1 VRCMGQQEYGFAA
14 PAGFQYLST
23 RQVDSKRSVR
33 TRQAEEMIQGISK
46 ILMPV
51 IDTVHAAPYLRLGA
65 ALLPPQGKI
74 AALKVVRLP
83 EETSLSEGAQHA
95 PDSRAAL
102 DSIHAV
108 GLGGEVEVKTLVR
121 VAHRLSDAIT
131 ETAKTEAADLLLL
144 PWKGNTTTEDKL
156 FGRTIDRLL
165 EDPPCTIL
173 VARMGDLSH
182 CKQILLPVRGG
193 PYAEFALEIASQL
206 AVAWDAEITVL
217 HCAQRS
223 PVVELGENYY
233 RAFLRKLRFHHQV
246 KRLMRVRGN
255 PQEVILQEAQRH
267 DLVITGAAAIAEGQ
281 SFFLGPIVEHVAGGT
296 DKPLLVVKTSEPFGS
311 WSQEPIGVKPKALSE
326 RVDQWFAENT
336 FHRREFA
343 DLGKLL
349 DLKEKQG
356 ITISLGL
363 PTLNEAETIGKIIE
377 TVKSKMVDEVPLLD
391 EIVVIDSAST
401 DDTANIARDR
411 GIPVVTHPEVLP
423 QYGSYRGKGEA
434 LWKSLYI
441 LNGDVILWVD
451 TDIKNFYP
459 GFVYGILGP
468 LLRQPEIQYVKGF
481 YRRPL
486 KMDGQ
491 LIAEGGGRV
500 TELTVRP
507 LLNLFYPELSG
518 MVQPLSGEYGG
529 RREAL
534 ERVPFFSGYGVE
546 TGLLLDLFNEHGLG
560 AIAQVDLEERIH
572 SNQSVAALSQMSFA
586 ILQVFMQ
593 RLEER
598 RRISLIQDV
607 NRSMKLIKPQHSSY
621 ALEIRDIQDYERP
634 PMATI
639 PEYQSRRHEL
649 RRARTGCASLKE
661 TIIS

>member
-1 VRCMGQQEYGFAA
+1 MV
-14 PAGFQYLST
+14 LDIT
-23 RQVDSKRSVR
+23 
-33 TRQAEEMIQGISK
+33 K
-46 ILMPV
+46 ILVPV
-51 IDTVHAAPYLRLGA
+51 IDSVHATPYLKLGA
-65 ALLPPQGKI
+65 ALLPPHGKI
-74 AALKVVRLP
+74 AALKVVTLP
-83 EETSLSEGAQHA
+83 EGSSLSQGAEHA

-102 DSIHAV
+102 ESIHALLPD
-108 GLGGEVEVKTLVR
+108 GKVEVKTVIR
-121 VAHRLSDAIT
+121 VAHRLSEAIA
-131 ETAKTEAADLLLL
+131 ETARTEAADLLLL
-144 PWKGNTTTEDKL
+144 PWKGSASTDDRL
-156 FGRTIDRLL
+156 FGRTIDRML
-165 EDPPCTIL
+165 ERPSCNTI
-173 VARMGDLSH
+173 VARTGDVSH
-182 CKQILLPVRGG
+182 CKQILLSVRGG
-193 PYAEFALEIASQL
+193 PYAEFALEIASRL
-206 AVAWDAEITVL
+206 AASLDAEITIL

-223 PVVELGENYY
+223 PAIELGEKYY
-233 RAFLRKLRFHHQV
+233 RAFLRKLRFHHRV
-246 KRLMRVRGN
+246 KRLMRVRGD
-255 PQEVILQEAQRH
+255 PQDVILQEAKRH
-267 DLVITGAAAIAEGQ
+267 DLVITGAAAVTEAR
-281 SFFLGPIVEHVAGGT
+281 SFFLGPIVEHVAGGM
-296 DKPLLVVKTSEPFGS
+296 DKPLLVVKTPEPFDS
-311 WSQEPIGVKPKALSE
+311 WAHEPTAVKPKALSE

-343 DLGKLL
+343 DLARLL
-349 DLKEKQG
+349 DVKEKHRV
-356 ITISLGL
+356 TISLGL

-377 TVKSKMVDEVPLLD
+377 TVRQELVDKVPLLD

-401 DDTANIARDR
+401 DDTVAIARDR
-411 GIPVVTHPEVLP
+411 GIPVFVHQEVLP

-434 LWKSLYI
+434 LWKSLYV
-441 LNGDVILWVD
+441 LSGDIILWVD

-486 KMDGQ
+486 KLDGN

-507 LLNLFYPELSG
+507 LFNLFYPELSG

-572 SNQSVAALSQMSFA
+572 ANQSVAALSQMSFA

-593 RLEER
+593 RLQER
-598 RRISLIQDV
+598 KRISLIEDV
-607 NRSMKLIKPQHSSY
+607 NRCMKLIKPQRGSY
-621 ALEIRDIQDYERP
+621 ALEIKDIQDHERP

-639 PEYQSRRHEL
+639 PEYQARRHEL
-649 RRARTGCASLKE
+649 RHSRAGCEPNRTSAG
-661 TIIS
+661 